1 MCLSK
6 VYLREEG
13 KDRLMVEEATRIA
26 IGNDGTIEISSM
38 FDENKNIHNCFI
50 KEIDFI
56 KSCTILGRK
65 EDI

>member
-6 VYLREEG
+6 VYLREDG

-26 IGNDGTIEISSM
+26 VDSGGTIEISSM
-38 FDENKNIHNCFI
+38 FDENKNMHDCFI
-50 KEIDFI
+50 KEVDFI